1 MIPAMKHSFMQ
12 EADKYIKSRQRKRQ
26 WYRVVTCLAAVVVFC
41 TVYALILPAI
51 TMEQE
56 GQCEIPEHTHDISC
70 YMQVTSIPR
79 RVLTCSKEMLNIH
92 EHTDACYN
100 EKGEPVC
107 GYADFVVHVHDA
119 SCYDENGNLWCP
131 LPQIRTHTH
140 NERCFPADTAGTA
153 AEHVHTEECF
163 ILTRGA
169 LICTETGGRRAYP
182 W

>member
-70 YMQVTSIPR
+70 YM
-79 RVLTCSKEMLNIH
+79 
-92 EHTDACYN
+92 
-100 EKGEPVC
+100 
-107 GYADFVVHVHDA
+107 
-119 SCYDENGNLWCP
+119 
-131 LPQIRTHTH
+131 
-140 NERCFPADTAGTA
+140 
-153 AEHVHTEECF
+153 
-163 ILTRGA
+163 
-169 LICTETGGRRAYP
+169 
-182 W
+182 